1 MTDTTPSNDE
11 ISVLLKNAQAGDDG
25 AANDVFELLL
35 SDMLEVARGMMKSER
50 LGHTLQATALVN
62 EACVRLLQQDV
73 IQSAENRRYLFG
85 AASRAMQQ
93 ILVDHAR
100 TRKAQKRGGD
110 RRRIPMD
117 ELLDNFEAE
126 NGVSFENLHLALEE
140 LGTEYP
146 RERELVEHRYFGG
159 FSVEETAELMGIST
173 ATVTRDWTLARARLY
188 AAMKRQLD
196 QG

>member
-1 MTDTTPSNDE
+1 MTDAVPSNGE
-11 ISVLLKNAQAGDDG
+11 ISILLKNAQAGDDG
-25 AANDVFELLL
+25 AANGVFELLL
-35 SDMLEVARGMMKSER
+35 EDLLQIARGMMKLER
-50 LGHTLQATALVN
+50 PGHTLQATALVN
-62 EACVRLLQQDV
+62 EACVRLMQQDI
-73 IQSAENRRYLFG
+73 IQSTENRRYLFG

-100 TRKAQKRGGD
+100 TRNAQKRGGD

-126 NGVSFENLHLALEE
+126 NGVSFEDLHLALEE
-140 LGTEYP
+140 LGAEHP

-159 FSVEETAELMGIST
+159 FSVEETAEMMGIST

-188 AAMKRQLD
+188 AAMKKHI
-196 QG
+196 GG